1 MTLEEPLEFNPKSW
15 VILGVRPD
23 VSGVVVAEV
32 VVTVVDDMVDVLAA
46 AVSWE
51 ARLVLRW
58 MVLATAGD
66 FTGVLIAVILPE
78 DMS

>member
-1 MTLEEPLEFNPKSW
+1 MILEEPPEFNPKSW

-46 AVSWE
+46 AVS
-51 ARLVLRW
+51 
-58 MVLATAGD
+58 
-66 FTGVLIAVILPE
+66 
-78 DMS
+78 